1 MNQQSLVL
9 QQRLQTNLTPELRQ
23 AIRMM
28 QLSAVQ
34 LEQEILAECSVNPF
48 LEIADETDSDSIGS
62 NEEPLDEQ
70 FEHEDTTQDYGDD
83 PYEDVQP
90 QATTQDREDL
100 ATALSN
106 DTSADL
112 SSLKL
117 NVETEWSDIYLAD
130 GNDASTVDGESIATY
145 SASLQEHLH
154 EQLKHQKLPK
164 LAGSVVSYLIDALN
178 EDGYLFHWEELTNE
192 CQDILK
198 CTRAQLK
205 SGLQVLQTL
214 SPTGV
219 GARNVQ
225 ECLLLQLNSLP
236 ASKEYRELAL
246 TIVQDHFESLA
257 CQSDRNLQTLLQ
269 REQREISAAI
279 ELIQSLNP
287 RPGAAYASVE
297 SLYIVPDVLVSK
309 EDGEWTVTLNDRV
322 SPTVRINQEYKALNR
337 NALSTKDKQYFKEY
351 LHRAQALIYGINRRK
366 ETLLKVAVTIV
377 EEQKEFF
384 ERGEL
389 FMRPMAQSELATM
402 VGVHTS
408 TISRITTE
416 KYILCAR
423 GTYELKY
430 FFSSALRA
438 HRGDDVSSTTIRA
451 LIQRWTETEDPTQP
465 LTDTAIADMLK
476 DRKITIARRT
486 VTKYRESLQIPA
498 VQHRRVRA

>member
-1 MNQQSLVL
+1 MNQPSLVL

-34 LEQEILAECSVNPF
+34 LQQEILAECAVNPF
-48 LEIADETDSDSIGS
+48 LEVADNPDAGAIDVNDVPQDDQSEHDS
-62 NEEPLDEQ
+62 E
-70 FEHEDTTQDYGDD
+70 QDYADD

-90 QATTQDREDL
+90 QATAQDREDFATVL
-100 ATALSN
+100 AN

-117 NVETEWSDIYLAD
+117 NVETEWSDLYLAD
-130 GNDASTVDGESIATY
+130 GYEGRSGDSNELATY
-145 SASLQEHLH
+145 ASSLQEHLQ
-154 EQLKHQKLPK
+154 EQLKHLD
-164 LAGSVVSYLIDALN
+164 LSTEEYSIVSYLVDALD
-178 EDGYLFHWEELTNE
+178 EDGYLFHWEDLVIE
-192 CQDILK
+192 CQESSPF
-198 CTRAQLK
+198 AQPQIE
-205 SGLQVLQTL
+205 SGLRILQSLTP
-214 SPTGV
+214 SGI

-225 ECLLLQLNSLP
+225 ESLLLQLKTLP
-236 ASKEYRELAL
+236 VAQENRKLAL
-246 TIVQDHFESLA
+246 VIVEEHFLFLANRAHQDIQTA
-257 CQSDRNLQTLLQ
+257 LQLNQAELT
-269 REQREISAAI
+269 ATI
-279 ELIQSLNP
+279 ELIQSLHP
-287 RPGAAYASVE
+287 RPGAAYANIDP
-297 SLYIVPDVLVSK
+297 LYIVPDVLVSK
-309 EDGEWTVTLNDRV
+309 QDGEWTVSLNDRV

-337 NALSTKDKQYFKEY
+337 STLSAKDNKYFKEY

-366 ETLLKVAVTIV
+366 ETLLKVALAIV

-389 FMRPMAQSELATM
+389 YMRPMAQSDLAAM

-416 KYILCAR
+416 KYLLCAR
-423 GTYELKY
+423 GTFELKY

-451 LIQRWTETEDPTQP
+451 MIQRWTETEDPTQP
-465 LTDTAIADMLK
+465 LTDTAIADKLK
-476 DRKITIARRT
+476 ERQISIARRT

-498 VQHRRVRA
+498 VQHRRVRV

>member
-48 LEIADETDSDSIGS
+48 LEIADDTVSDSVGS
-62 NEEPLDEQ
+62 NEEPMDDQ
-70 FEHEDTTQDYGDD
+70 IDQDTTQDYEDD
-83 PYEDVQP
+83 PYDDVQP
-90 QATTQDREDL
+90 QATEQDREDF
-100 ATALSN
+100 ATALAN

-117 NVETEWSDIYLAD
+117 NVETEWSDIYFAD
-130 GNDASTVDGESIATY
+130 GNDASTVDGESLATY
-145 SASLQEHLH
+145 NSSLQEHLH
-154 EQLKHQKLPK
+154 EQLKLQELPK
-164 LAGSVVSYLIDALN
+164 SAHSIVSYLIDALN
-178 EDGYLFHWEELTNE
+178 EDGYIFHWEELANE
-192 CQDILK
+192 CQDNLK
-198 CTRAQLK
+198 CTRTQLK
-205 SGLQVLQTL
+205 CGLQVLQTL
-214 SPTGV
+214 SPAGV
-219 GARNVQ
+219 GGRNVQ
-225 ECLLLQLNSLP
+225 ECLLLQLRSLP
-236 ASKEYRELAL
+236 ATKEHRELAL
-246 TIVQDHFESLA
+246 TIVQDHFDSLA
-257 CQSDRNLQTLLQ
+257 SQSYHDLQTLLRLAQ
-269 REQREISAAI
+269 CEISAAI

-287 RPGAAYASVE
+287 RPGAAYANIE

-322 SPTVRINQEYKALNR
+322 SPTVRINQEYKALSR
-337 NALSTKDKQYFKEY
+337 TALSTKDKQYFKEY

-389 FMRPMAQSELATM
+389 FMRPMAQSDLASM

-423 GTYELKY
+423 GTFELKY

-438 HRGDDVSSTTIRA
+438 QRGDDVSSTTIRA
-451 LIQRWTETEDPTQP
+451 LIQRWTETEDPTHP

-476 DRKITIARRT
+476 ERKITIARRT